1 MVDVE
6 RLRDVKSVDIGV
18 MIRACLADWM
28 LLLLLL
34 FLLLLLLL
42 LWSFEMD
49 DYNFDVETIT
59 VGGSTL

>member
-34 FLLLLLLL
+34 FLLLLS
-42 LWSFEMD
+42 SFEMD
-49 DYNFDVETIT
+49 DDNLDVETT
-59 VGGSTL
+59 AVGGSMF